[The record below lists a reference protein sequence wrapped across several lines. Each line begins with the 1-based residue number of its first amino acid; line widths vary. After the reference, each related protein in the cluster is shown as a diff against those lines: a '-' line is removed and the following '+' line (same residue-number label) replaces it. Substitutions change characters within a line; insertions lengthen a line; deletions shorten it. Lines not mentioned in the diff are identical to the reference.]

1 MKGKWVGGSLEGC
14 NMARMY
20 THRRGK
26 SGSTKIHGQDLP
38 DWSNTDKDE
47 VEKIILSL
55 HDSGHSSA
63 EIGTILRD
71 QHAVPDLRRVIGMRV
86 SAFLAEKGKVSTY
99 PEDMMNLMRKAVSL
113 IDHLSSNR
121 KDLHNMRSLELT
133 ESKIRRLAKYYQ
145 SHGRLAADWKYKRD
159 QVRLMVE

>member
-1 MKGKWVGGSLEGC
+1 
-14 NMARMY
+14 MARMY

-26 SGSTKIHGQDLP
+26 SGSSKVHGQELP
-38 DWSNTDKDE
+38 EWSNTDKDE
-47 VEKIILSL
+47 VEKLILSL
-55 HDSGHSSA
+55 NENGHSNA

-71 QHAVPDLRRVIGMRV
+71 QHGVPDVRRVIGMRI
-86 SAFLAEKGKVSTY
+86 SAFLTANGHLPTY

-121 KDLHNMRSLELT
+121 KDLHNQRALELT

-159 QVRLMVE
+159 QARLMVE